1 MGRKLIT
8 KEPTMKTLSV
18 DDSVCVAIASQ
29 PEPLKFI
36 TEDLRKLGYTSK
48 TGVKLT
54 ESHVSNFRR
63 KDLGI
68 RSAPVYHKPNYQGR
82 NWITG

>member
-1 MGRKLIT
+1 MNKPLSKFDKTCVEIASLDESLLLIT
-8 KEPTMKTLSV
+8 VLLSK
-18 DDSVCVAIASQ
+18 A
-29 PEPLKFI
+29 
-36 TEDLRKLGYTSK
+36 GYCSK
-48 TGVKLT
+48 SGLDLT

-68 RSAPVYHKPNYQGR
+68 RSAPYYSKPQYQGR

>member
-1 MGRKLIT
+1 MR
-8 KEPTMKTLSV
+8 PLSV
-18 DDSVCVAIASQ
+18 HDETCVKIASIGQ
-29 PEPLKFI
+29 NLDLIRLLLKQA
-36 TEDLRKLGYTSK
+36 GYCSK
-48 TGVKLT
+48 SGLELT

-68 RSAPVYHKPNYQGR
+68 RSAPYYSKPNYQGR